1 MNEEF
6 ARAGVPRVT
15 RGMGEWLVGPSII
28 VWGTDE
34 QKAHFLP
41 RIIDGTDR
49 YCQGFSEPDAGSDL
63 AGLKT
68 QGVVDGDEVVITG
81 QKVWTS
87 GAQTANMMFC
97 LCRTDPDAPKH
108 KGISY
113 VLTPMYRDDGSS
125 NGFELRPIKQ
135 MTGSAHFTETFITE
149 ARAPLFNVI
158 GGLHDGWRVTM
169 TTLGNERGGNAT
181 TQHVQYTK
189 QFWDAVELTQRARPE
204 HRPGRAAGAGVGVH
218 PRRDHAVPGPEAAQ
232 RGGGQE
238 GAGAGQ
244 LDQQDVLVGVRP
256 ALLRADDEHPRRPR
270 RCCSAATRSPTSTR
284 PTGGRPASCR
294 PGRSRSG
301 AAPRRSSATS
311 SVSACSGCRRSRGP
325 DRPPTPLPPRGT
337 ICPTAGC
344 LATPWRNPGRG
355 VRRRGGGRGGRRAA
369 VDGAAAS
376 RHPRVRS
383 RAGRCAAPT
392 TCPRARAST
401 ARRRRSSRAT
411 CRWRTSTEDA
421 AGGSRAE
428 AGYNCGLA
436 LVAREVLDADGRNPT
451 GNANMA
457 TASHCAYV
465 AGPARC
471 SGRPA
476 TTPPTTRAAWPS
488 STSAIPPT
496 PSTSRPSRAAAAP
509 RSSARRCTPWTW
521 SIRRRAG

>member
-1 MNEEF
+1 MGMEIDLGPAARAFRDELREWLEANRPDDLLGVDAERAQLMGGTPAVRAWLDKLRDAGYVCVSWPKEYGGRGLSGVEVAVMNEEF

-113 VLTPMYRDDGSS
+113 VLTPMYREDGTS
-125 NGFELRPIKQ
+125 NGFDLRPIRQ

-189 QFWDAVELTQRARPE
+189 QLWDAIELTRKL
-204 HRPGRAAGAGVGVH
+204 GRNTDPVVRQELAWAYTHVEIMRFQGLKLLS
-218 PRRDHAVPGPEAAQ
+218 AVVAKKEPGPASSINKMFWSEYAQ
-232 RGGGQE
+232 RFSE
-238 GAGAGQ
+238 RMMNIRGADAM
-244 LDQQDVLVGVRP
+244 LLADQKP
-256 ALLRADDEHPRRPR
+256 DEYSPDRWT
-270 RCCSAATRSPTSTR
+270 SSFLSTRSVTIW
-284 PTGGRPASCR
+284 GGTAQVQRNIVGER
-294 PGRSRSG
+294 VLG
-301 AAPRRSSATS
+301 
-311 SVSACSGCRRSRGP
+311 
-325 DRPPTPLPPRGT
+325 LPK
-337 ICPTAGC
+337 
-344 LATPWRNPGRG
+344 
-355 VRRRGGGRGGRRAA
+355 
-369 VDGAAAS
+369 
-376 RHPRVRS
+376 
-383 RAGRCAAPT
+383 
-392 TCPRARAST
+392 
-401 ARRRRSSRAT
+401 
-411 CRWRTSTEDA
+411 E
-421 AGGSRAE
+421 
-428 AGYNCGLA
+428 
-436 LVAREVLDADGRNPT
+436 
-451 GNANMA
+451 
-457 TASHCAYV
+457 
-465 AGPARC
+465 
-471 SGRPA
+471 
-476 TTPPTTRAAWPS
+476 PS
-488 STSAIPPT
+488 P
-496 PSTSRPSRAAAAP
+496 
-509 RSSARRCTPWTW
+509 
-521 SIRRRAG
+521 